1 TVFMRENVLWT
12 VIAMTQAVLRRHQPF
27 DDRIDRIGDFGTA
40 FLNAAIERI
49 DTQLHEYGAIV
60 EAFDELRS
68 ASGDLV
74 HAAEDAASVFAH
86 GQIDFSGQELL
97 FPYLRPAWRER
108 RTTLREPCAAAAA
121 ARASPS
127 LPARGR
133 HDRGR

>member
-1 TVFMRENVLWT
+1 
-12 VIAMTQAVLRRHQPF
+12 
-27 DDRIDRIGDFGTA
+27 
-40 FLNAAIERI
+40 ERI

-97 FPYLRPAWRER
+97 FPYLRPAWRVRHGEDVVGAIDEQHFGNRVR
-108 RTTLREPCAAAAA
+108 RQQRREHLHHFLLAVDTIEVAKPGIAGAQLRPRLFE
-121 ARASPS
+121 
-127 LPARGR
+127 
-133 HDRGR
+133 DE